1 MYDLNLLLPDISA
14 KKYSNDD
21 KFRLL
26 KNYLIELNDTLCYA
40 LSTVDNGETIR
51 EIKNEIKEFGNS
63 EVNPKKLKEE
73 IAGRFAQLKSDIIR
87 TAEEIEQ
94 NYTSAIEV
102 SEREILQT
110 VSSGYTARS
119 EFGAYRSDADTRIQQ
134 NAADIGIN
142 ARNIEN
148 IDNDLESYKIS
159 NNAGISVFGDTII
172 SEVESIYAKKRDVD
186 ELNENISSRITQT
199 ATDIVE
205 NFSEDVT
212 KMTEDISTVGENMS
226 EFISSIDVYIRRGEL
241 ESGVYGIE
249 IGRSDSEI
257 KARFTNDRLSFFQG
271 NTEVAYISGNN
282 LYITRAQVL
291 DYLEIGNGTDGY
303 FTFDVTGNGLEV
315 RWLYGN

>member
-1 MYDLNLLLPDISA
+1 MYDLNLMLPDISA
-14 KKYSNDD
+14 KKYSSDD

-26 KNYLIELNDTLCYA
+26 KNYLTELNDTLCYA
-40 LSTVDNGETIR
+40 LSTVDNGELIR
-51 EIKNEIKEFGNS
+51 EIETEIKEIGS
-63 EVNPKKLKEE
+63 TEINPKELKKE
-73 IAGRFAQLKSDIIR
+73 IVERFAELKSEIIR

-94 NYTSAIEV
+94 DYTSAIDV

-110 VSSGYTARS
+110 VSSEYTARS
-119 EFGAYRSDADTRIQQ
+119 EFGTYCSNADTRIRQ
-134 NAADIGIN
+134 NAADISIN
-142 ARNIEN
+142 AQNIEN

-159 NNAGISVFGDTII
+159 NNAEISVFGDAII
-172 SEVESIYAKKRDVD
+172 SEVESVYAKKSDVD
-186 ELNENISSRITQT
+186 ELSENVSSRITQT

-212 KMTEDISTVGENMS
+212 KMSEDISTVGENVS

-241 ESGVYGIE
+241 ESGIYGIE

-282 LYITRAQVL
+282 LYITRAQIL
-291 DYLEIGNGTDGY
+291 DYLEIGNSTDGF
-303 FTFDVTGNGLEV
+303 FTFDVTQNGLEV
-315 RWLYGN
+315 RWSYGD